1 MEKPVFKRKEFPEGR
16 NLRRNSPQFGTRFY
30 LNGHRYVYYENG
42 KPKYY
47 FAGRP
52 YTLKDA
58 RKWKKGVLIG
68 MGFCTPLLT
77 AILIYIL
84 SLYSGQH
91 NIFSILVCIMFLGMI
106 VFGTHRF
113 FSVLGL
119 NPEEDPMLQSYQCT
133 SDFQKPPEETC
144 GYCGGVYSG
153 GAHTVC
159 PHCGALI
166 GEQPVQQQ

>member
-1 MEKPVFKRKEFPEGR
+1 MGKPVFKRKEFPEGR

-52 YTLKDA
+52 YTLNDA
-58 RKWKKGVLIG
+58 RKWKKGVLIA
-68 MGFCTPLLT
+68 MGFCAPVLT
-77 AILIYIL
+77 AILIYTL
-84 SLYSGQH
+84 SLYSGHH
-91 NIFSILVCIMFLGMI
+91 NIFTILFCIIFFGLI
-106 VFGTHRF
+106 VFAVHRF

-119 NPEEDPMLQSYQCT
+119 NLEEDPMLQSYQCT

-166 GEQPVQQQ
+166 GEQPVQKQ